1 MSNAKMLEDAGKLA
15 ESLVS
20 LSAAARIAG
29 VTRQAVTQH
38 VERGHIASVQV
49 GSNRFITLSDVQKL
63 ITRYAMTGR
72 RPKHEEATD
81 ARNKIM
87 KAIGGRAKQVVAGL
101 VEVMRRRDTAV
112 AAIKDKYADQ
122 IARELKAT
130 GRNRLRSQRDRQVAA
145 AKAEYQNRID
155 QLHAV
160 RIDLLEKKKK
170 KNR

>member
-1 MSNAKMLEDAGKLA
+1 MSANNKTLEDAGRL
-15 ESLVS
+15 SDRLVS

-49 GSNRFITLSDVQKL
+49 GSNRFITLADVQKL

-72 RPKHEEATD
+72 RPKHEEATA

-87 KAIGGRAKQVVAGL
+87 KAIGSRAKQVVAGL

-112 AAIKDKYADQ
+112 AAIKDKYADKIVQ
-122 IARELKAT
+122 EPRAAERK
-130 GRNRLRSQRDRQVAA
+130 RLRAQRDRQVAA
-145 AKAEYQNRID
+145 AKAEYQNRLD
-155 QLHAV
+155 RLHAV
-160 RIDLLEKKKK
+160 RTGLLEKDG
-170 KNR
+170 R